1 MNFDA
6 KRVKN
11 TNSEYHADKD
21 ILSSSMLKS
30 ALISPLKFIH
40 SLTTHIEPTPSMMYG
55 TLMHALITEP
65 EAVNDIVAL
74 SPQPLARDAASRLF
88 REANP
93 GRLCMWLGD
102 FQNAQHLARMTL
114 DAKFRGR
121 HFYKFIEESVCERS
135 TYYTDPTTG
144 MKCRTR
150 SDIEHFDFT
159 FDLKTT
165 RYYGPREFQLDSVR
179 LDYDLSAYMYT
190 FARVLAESQDAGQVV
205 DPKPFVLVPIF
216 NTQPYGVFFRPCDND
231 FMLNGQ
237 KKYNAAMKT
246 IAGCREA
253 DFWPTTSGE
262 VPMGLDHWQ
271 QYDAKTAPWVSAL
284 TS

>member
-93 GRLCMWLGD
+93 GRLCMWLPPFLQVHRGERLR
-102 FQNAQHLARMTL
+102 AQHVLYRPNDGHEVSHPLRYRTL
-114 DAKFRGR
+114 
-121 HFYKFIEESVCERS
+121 
-135 TYYTDPTTG
+135 
-144 MKCRTR
+144 
-150 SDIEHFDFT
+150 
-159 FDLKTT
+159 
-165 RYYGPREFQLDSVR
+165 
-179 LDYDLSAYMYT
+179 
-190 FARVLAESQDAGQVV
+190 
-205 DPKPFVLVPIF
+205 
-216 NTQPYGVFFRPCDND
+216 
-231 FMLNGQ
+231 
-237 KKYNAAMKT
+237 
-246 IAGCREA
+246 
-253 DFWPTTSGE
+253 
-262 VPMGLDHWQ
+262 
-271 QYDAKTAPWVSAL
+271 
-284 TS
+284 